1 MAERNKPSALPK
13 KKRKYLKGLA
23 DGKTKFEAAKDAG
36 YSDSTARQACRAI
49 ETPDVRAAFREIIRK
64 HAPMEKIGQRIAEG
78 LDAMETKIATFEGEI
93 TDSKDLVAWSERR
106 AYAELAA
113 EWGGYFVPRAEIEV
127 IPVSDMT
134 DEQLLARAAQ
144 LTGQLK
150 GNGNSGSQPA

>member
-1 MAERNKPSALPK
+1 MSEKPNSKPLSKRK
-13 KKRKYLKGLA
+13 KKYIEGVVKGKSKKDAALA
-23 DGKTKFEAAKDAG
+23 AG
-36 YSDSTARQACRAI
+36 YSESTALAAKSHI

-64 HAPMEKIGQRIAEG
+64 HVPMEKIGQRIAEG
-78 LDAMETKIATFEGEI
+78 LDAMETKLATFEGEI

-113 EWGGYFVPRAEIEV
+113 EWGGYFVPRSEIEV
-127 IPVSDMT
+127 IPVSEMT